1 MQEIKDTGL
10 RGITVAD
17 TKICAI
23 DGEKGKLIYR
33 GYDIQEL
40 SRYSTFEE
48 TVYLLLYETLPSK
61 KELEIFK
68 ETLVSERQLPAGII
82 RHLKK
87 RKKAAHTMDVL
98 QSVIPMLADFDIEAR
113 AGTKVSGIKTSI
125 KLIAKMAT
133 LVAHWDRVRKNLDII
148 KPDESLGHAAN
159 FLYMLTGN
167 VPDVQTARDFDAC
180 LVLHAEHSF
189 NASTFAA
196 RVVAS
201 TRADMY
207 ACAGAALGALSG
219 ELHGGANTEVMK
231 MLFEIDKTNRAE
243 EWVNAKL
250 DAGKKIMG
258 MGHAV
263 YKTMDP
269 RAVILSGISE
279 RLAERTGDTKW
290 FGLSRKIE
298 NVVRAEFKKR
308 KGKDIYPNVDFY
320 SPSVY
325 CMMGIDPEL
334 FTPLFAV
341 SRIAGWCAH
350 ILEERFAEAQPKA
363 VLYRPE
369 AEYIGRYCGN
379 EGCKYVPVEER
390 EYAAVGQK

>member
-1 MQEIKDTGL
+1 MAKDIGL
-10 RGITVAD
+10 RGIKVAD

-40 SRYSTFEE
+40 ARYSSFEE
-48 TVYLLLYETLPSK
+48 TVYLLLYETLPAR

-68 ETLVSERQLPAGII
+68 ETLASERQLPAGII

-87 RKKAAHTMDVL
+87 RKKTANTMDVL
-98 QSVIPMLADFDIEAR
+98 QSVIPMLADFDIESR
-113 AGTKVSGIKTSI
+113 AGTKVSCIKTSI
-125 KLIAKMAT
+125 KLIAKMVT
-133 LVAHWDRVRKNLDII
+133 LVAYLDRIRKNLDIK
-148 KPDESLGHAAN
+148 KPDERLGHAAN

-167 VPDVQTARDFDAC
+167 VPDVQTARDFDTC

-207 ACAGAALGALSG
+207 ACVGAALGALSG
-219 ELHGGANTEVMK
+219 ELHGGANTQVMK
-231 MLFEIDKTNRAE
+231 MICEIDKTDEVE
-243 EWVNAKL
+243 EWVKARL

-263 YKTMDP
+263 YKTVDP
-269 RAVILSGISE
+269 RAQILSGISE
-279 RLAERTGDTKW
+279 RLAERTGNTKW
-290 FGLSRKIE
+290 FELSRKIE
-298 NVVRAEFKKR
+298 NVVMVEFKKR

-320 SPSVY
+320 SPSIY
-325 CMMGIDPEL
+325 CMMGIGPEL

-341 SRIAGWCAH
+341 SRIAGWCTH
-350 ILEERFAEAQPKA
+350 ILEEKFAEAQPKA

-379 EGCKYVPVEER
+379 EGCKYVPIEER
-390 EYAAVGQK
+390 EYA

>member
-10 RGITVAD
+10 RGIAVAD

-48 TVYLLLYETLPSK
+48 TVYLLLYETLPAR
-61 KELEIFK
+61 KELELFK
-68 ETLVSERQLPAGII
+68 ETLASERQLPAGII

-87 RKKAAHTMDVL
+87 RKKTAHTMEVL
-98 QSVIPMLADFDIEAR
+98 QSVIPMLADFDIEAKT
-113 AGTKVSGIKTSI
+113 GTKLSAIKTSI
-125 KLIAKMAT
+125 KLIARMAT
-133 LVAHWDRVRKNLDII
+133 LVAYWDRVRKNLDII
-148 KPDESLGHAAN
+148 KPDEKLDHAAN
-159 FLYMLTGN
+159 FLYMLTGS
-167 VPDVQTARDFDAC
+167 VPDVQIAVDFDTC

-207 ACAGAALGALSG
+207 ACIGAALGALSG
-219 ELHGGANTEVMK
+219 ELHGGANTRVMK
-231 MLFEIDKTNRAE
+231 MLFEIDKIDRVE
-243 EWVNAKL
+243 EWVKAKL
-250 DAGKKIMG
+250 DAGEKIMG

-263 YKTMDP
+263 YKTVDP
-269 RAVILSGISE
+269 RALILSGISE
-279 RLAERTGDTKW
+279 RLAERTGNAKW
-290 FGLSRKIE
+290 FELSRKIE

-334 FTPLFAV
+334 FTPIFAV
-341 SRIAGWCAH
+341 SRTAGWCAH
-350 ILEERFAEAQPKA
+350 ILEEKFAEAQPKA

-369 AEYIGRYCGN
+369 AEYIGRYCGY

-390 EYAAVGQK
+390 EYA